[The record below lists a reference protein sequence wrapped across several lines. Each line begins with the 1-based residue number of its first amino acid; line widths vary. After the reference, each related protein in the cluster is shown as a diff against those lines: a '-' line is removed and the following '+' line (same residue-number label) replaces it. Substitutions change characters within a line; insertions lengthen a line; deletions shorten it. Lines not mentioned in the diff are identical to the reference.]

1 MNVRVL
7 LVVYMV
13 MYENTLIYF
22 SLKITLFYDIQ
33 SNLPI
38 LTDEFVKKGSCE
50 CFYAENIFWEKF
62 PLWCCWE
69 FTLVWQH
76 E

>member
-1 MNVRVL
+1 
-7 LVVYMV
+7 MV

-38 LTDEFVKKGSCE
+38 PTDEFVKKGSCE

-62 PLWCCWE
+62 PL
-69 FTLVWQH
+69 
-76 E
+76 